1 MTEAKIPEIR
11 GLKEE
16 PSQTKKCE
24 AEHCLEDGIYPAP
37 RNRDDL
43 RSYVWFC
50 LQHVRE
56 YNKGWNYFDG
66 LNGDALEAEIRRAT
80 TWERPSWRFGTGGT
94 DSYYKNSSNF
104 TSEDVFGFFSN
115 NNKGKKTKG
124 QQTMPPDERWAWKI
138 FDMEPCSEQKK
149 IKQHYKKLAKLN
161 HPDKNQG
168 DTGAEERLKDIN
180 IAYSIL
186 KQLYPDAVSKLK

>member
-16 PSQTKKCE
+16 TSQTKKCE
-24 AEHCLEDGIYPAP
+24 AERGSEDGIYPAP
-37 RNRDDL
+37 RNRDQL
-43 RSYVWFC
+43 RPYLWFC

-80 TWERPSWRFGTGGT
+80 TWERPSWKFGTGGT
-94 DSYYKNSSNF
+94 DTYHQNSSNF

-115 NNKGKKTKG
+115 NKIRKKTEG
-124 QQTMPPDERWAWKI
+124 HQTMHPDERWAWKI
-138 FDMEPCSEQKK
+138 FNMEPCSEQKE

-168 DTGAEERLKDIN
+168 DTGAEERLKEIN

-186 KQLYPDAVSKLK
+186 KQLYPEAVSKSK

>member
-94 DSYYKNSSNF
+94 DSYIRIPVISLQRIYL
-104 TSEDVFGFFSN
+104 GFFQII
-115 NNKGKKTKG
+115 KK
-124 QQTMPPDERWAWKI
+124 E
-138 FDMEPCSEQKK
+138 
-149 IKQHYKKLAKLN
+149 KKLK
-161 HPDKNQG
+161 
-168 DTGAEERLKDIN
+168 
-180 IAYSIL
+180 
-186 KQLYPDAVSKLK
+186 VSKQCPLTNDGLGKFLIWSPVPNKKK

>member
-11 GLKEE
+11 GLKGET
-16 PSQTKKCE
+16 SQTKKCE

-66 LNGDALEAEIRRAT
+66 LNGDALEA
-80 TWERPSWRFGTGGT
+80 
-94 DSYYKNSSNF
+94 
-104 TSEDVFGFFSN
+104 
-115 NNKGKKTKG
+115 
-124 QQTMPPDERWAWKI
+124 
-138 FDMEPCSEQKK
+138 
-149 IKQHYKKLAKLN
+149 
-161 HPDKNQG
+161 
-168 DTGAEERLKDIN
+168 
-180 IAYSIL
+180 
-186 KQLYPDAVSKLK
+186 